1 MDFLILLIGS
11 VGLISVLLAVG
22 ALLNGWALT
31 LLWSWFV
38 VPTFPDLPVLS
49 LGQAIGLGM
58 IISFLTYQYID
69 AEPSKEDNS
78 AFKAVAATILRPII
92 YVLFGYIIHS
102 IFF

>member
-1 MDFLILLIGS
+1 MPPFTTHLLKGKSMDFLILVIGS
-11 VGLISVLLAVG
+11 VGIISVLLAVG

-69 AEPSKEDNS
+69 ARAKQG
-78 AFKAVAATILRPII
+78 R
-92 YVLFGYIIHS
+92 
-102 IFF
+102 